1 MKTMII
7 FSKYKILCF
16 SLVFLCFS
24 FIGCVQKETKQLV
37 TEEPKTYYEA
47 NWNSL
52 QKHDTPQWMLD
63 AKFGIYCHYGA
74 QSVKLDL
81 GNNDMS
87 DHDAILQW
95 KGEKFNAKEWVDLFQ
110 KAGAQFAGPVAWHV
124 NGCLNWDSKITDWN
138 SVQKG
143 PKVDIYGELAKE
155 ISKTDMKLMA
165 SFHSSTLW
173 GRMSKS
179 NDAYLDPAGD
189 YKRRGDTPGVH
200 TPEGRYTPEY
210 LNGWLDR
217 MKEGYELYQPDMVWV
232 DVGFGGTVGPEL
244 RKQLVDGKIVESDRE
259 LYIDGIREDIQKD
272 YISSYFNAALD
283 WGKEVEFVYK
293 SFDIPP
299 GVAMRDIENGNLDGL
314 QFDPWMA
321 DINMQQ
327 HITWPTVW
335 FYNPKNYIKDA
346 NILIDMLADITSKNG
361 RILLNVPPKADGSFA
376 ENIKEELYKIGDW
389 LNLNGE
395 AIYGTTPW
403 TIYGEGPAYIKNAGH
418 HGQGKNKG
426 TEIPKYTSKDI
437 RYTQKGSDIYAIV
450 LDWPEE
456 PLDIKALGYNG
467 KLYPGEIKKISLL
480 GSEAELEWAQ
490 NTESLT
496 MVFPKEKPCDFAYV
510 LKVER
515 N

>member
-1 MKTMII
+1 MTQNVLLIG
-7 FSKYKILCF
+7 
-16 SLVFLCFS
+16 FLLLMLS
-24 FIGCVQKETKQLV
+24 GCKQETKQV
-37 TEEPKTYYEA
+37 ATEEKQEKERYTA

-63 AKFGIYCHYGA
+63 AKFGIYSHWGA
-74 QSVKLDL
+74 QSVKLEM
-81 GNNDMS
+81 GQNDMP
-87 DHDAILQW
+87 DDEAILNW
-95 KGEKFNAKEWVDLFQ
+95 KGEKFNAKEWVDLFE

-138 SVQKG
+138 TVQKG
-143 PKVDIYGELAKE
+143 PKIDIYGELAKE
-155 ISKTDMKLMA
+155 IRKTDMKLMA

-173 GRMSKS
+173 GPMSKT
-179 NDAYLDPAGD
+179 NTTYLDPKGS
-189 YKRRGDTPGVH
+189 YKRRDGNVSGVH
-200 TPEGRYTPEY
+200 GKEGRYTSEY
-210 LNGWLDR
+210 LKGWLDR
-217 MKEGYELYQPDMVWV
+217 MKEGYELYEPDMVWV

-244 RKQLVDGKIVESDRE
+244 RKQLKDGKIAASEKE
-259 LYIDGIREDIQKD
+259 LYIDGMPESIQKD
-272 YISSYFNAALD
+272 YISGYFNAAKK

-346 NILIDMLADITSKNG
+346 NIIVDMLADITSKNG
-361 RILLNVPPKADGSFA
+361 RILLNVPPKADGAFA
-376 ENIKEELYKIGDW
+376 ENVKEELYKIGDW
-389 LNLNGE
+389 LKLNGE

-403 TIYGEGPAYIKNAGH
+403 TIYGEGPAFIKNVGH

-426 TEIPKYTSKDI
+426 EDIPKYTSEDI
-437 RYTQKGSDIYAIV
+437 RFTQKDGVLYAIV
-450 LDWPEE
+450 LDWPEDDLE
-456 PLDIKALGYNG
+456 INAFGYDG
-467 KLYPGEIKKISLL
+467 KLYPREIKDISLL
-480 GSEAELEWAQ
+480 GSSAKLKWQQNAQ
-490 NTESLT
+490 SLT
-496 MVFPKEKPCDFAYV
+496 VQFPKDKPCDFAYV

-515 N
+515 Q